1 MLPCV
6 LEVKIKKKKI
16 QYNFNV
22 HLQCLLLFNM
32 SKLKKPKSILYTTEL
47 SLPAHFN
54 IPRKIYI
61 PQIPEPPAIQ
71 TLSLGIEPEIIT
83 GNQEYFDLNI

>member
-1 MLPCV
+1 
-6 LEVKIKKKKI
+6 
-16 QYNFNV
+16 
-22 HLQCLLLFNM
+22 M
-32 SKLKKPKSILYTTEL
+32 SKLKKPKSILYATEL

-71 TLSLGIEPEIIT
+71 TQALEIKSQIIT
-83 GNQEYFDLNI
+83 GNQGDFD

>member
-1 MLPCV
+1 
-6 LEVKIKKKKI
+6 
-16 QYNFNV
+16 
-22 HLQCLLLFNM
+22 M

-61 PQIPEPPAIQ
+61 PQIPEPPDFHMQ
-71 TLSLGIEPEIIT
+71 SLQIKPQIVS
-83 GNQEYFDLNI
+83 GNQAYFDWNI